1 MIVSQSEKIARL
13 SEMIC
18 GINSGCVELIL
29 VFSELITAKS
39 EMMSSINSA
48 FRKDIE
54 MKWKKEVNKQNEYRK

>member
-1 MIVSQSEKIARL
+1 
-13 SEMIC
+13 MIC

-54 MKWKKEVNKQNEYRK
+54 MKWKKEVNKKNEYRK